1 MIQIFSVEKIYVSK
15 ELIFLG
21 KQDTLISL
29 QHMKLST
36 QSQATRTWEFW
47 KRITKLIPW
56 ADTIL

>member
-47 KRITKLIPW
+47 KRITKLIP
-56 ADTIL
+56 